1 MGRAQSVGAKPL
13 ELGAKLLCRW
23 RGVEFKS
30 CEVIERK
37 VKSLPD
43 GTPHPSGEWE
53 YYVHYDGL
61 NRRLDEWVPL
71 DRFDLGSAT
80 EEGKMTRNHTA
91 KRKHEHEE
99 HEEEGELDLA
109 TLKEHEE
116 ATKVKNINRIVIGA
130 WQMETWYFSPFPKE
144 YSRADVLYICEFD
157 LNFFSRKEQLDR
169 YVKTKCVHFHPPGDE
184 IYRETK
190 QIQGKEYNISI
201 FEVDP
206 KEQRLYCENLCLLA
220 KLFLDH
226 KTLYYDVEPF
236 LFYIIC
242 EVDADGAHM
251 VGYFSK
257 EKVPSSAEGGG
268 EYNLACI
275 LTLPCYQ
282 RRGYGKLM
290 IAFSYE
296 LSKREKKLGTPE
308 RPISDLGLVSYRSYW
323 VYALLEIL
331 QKHRGSI
338 SVHELSEMTSF
349 RTEDVV
355 KTLQAFNLIRYF
367 GGQHSILVTPKTLEQ
382 HFTNAKPN
390 WVIDDAKL
398 KWTPYHGR

>member
-1 MGRAQSVGAKPL
+1 VRASANQQNPKPL

-23 RGVEFKS
+23 RDTYRT

-37 VKSLPD
+37 ID
-43 GTPHPSGEWE
+43 EDTGEWQ
-53 YYVHYDGL
+53 YYVHYEGF

-71 DRFDLGSAT
+71 DRFDLGSVS
-80 EEGKMTRNHTA
+80 EEGKMTRTS
-91 KRKHEHEE
+91 KRKFDHEE

-116 ATKVKNINRIVIGA
+116 ATKVKNINRIVFGKF
-130 WQMETWYFSPFPKE
+130 QMETWYFSPYPKE
-144 YSRADVLYICEFD
+144 TARADVLYFCEFD
-157 LNFFSRKEQLDR
+157 LNYFTRREQLER
-169 YVKTKCVHFHPPGDE
+169 YLNTKCKRFHPPGDE
-184 IYRETK
+184 VYREK
-190 QIQGKEYNISI
+190 KGDNYISI

-206 KEQRLYCENLCLLA
+206 SYQRIFCENLCLLA

-236 LFYIIC
+236 LFYIIT
-242 EVDADGAHM
+242 EVDCNGAHM

-257 EKVPSSAEGGG
+257 EKHSSE

-282 RRGYGKLM
+282 RKGYGKLM

-296 LSKREKKLGTPE
+296 LSRREGKLGTPE

-331 QKHRGSI
+331 HKHRGSI
-338 SVHELSEMTSF
+338 SIAELSDMTKF
-349 RTEDVV
+349 RADDIV

-367 GGQHSILVTPKTLEQ
+367 GGQHSIYVSPKTLETYY
-382 HFTNAKPN
+382 TNAKPN
-390 WVIDDAKL
+390 WVINPNGVSPNYK
-398 KWTPYHGR
+398 PYSERTKHKPSGS